1 MYGQCKRKPRL
12 SIQPTEEE
20 LATMRDNIDRAFN
33 QQTAT
38 PPPSSPSPPPSP
50 PLPPS
55 SPPSLSS
62 THSEDDLMS
71 SQPTSYIPDDEAREL
86 ELDAMEFG
94 IPLSKLYPNLRDED
108 LNNYRPSVAVV
119 KEIEDMRAMRLMTRS
134 SESSF
139 HSDSR
144 PRASSNNQ
152 MKEIYK
158 GKSVTHGILRNRRLI
173 SVRCTLFT
181 SSTQSEETCQKDR

>member
-1 MYGQCKRKPRL
+1 
-12 SIQPTEEE
+12 
-20 LATMRDNIDRAFN
+20 MRDNIDRAFN
-33 QQTAT
+33 QQTAM
-38 PPPSSPSPPPSP
+38 PPPLLPSPPPSP

-71 SQPTSYIPDDEAREL
+71 SQPSSYIPDDDAREL

-94 IPLSKLYPNLRDED
+94 IPLSKLYPDLRDED
-108 LNNYRPSVAVV
+108 MNTYRPSMAAI

-134 SESSF
+134 SGCSESSF

-144 PRASSNNQ
+144 PRASSKNQ

-158 GKSVTHGILRNRRLI
+158 GKSATHGILRNRRLI
-173 SVRCTLFT
+173 IDRCTLFT
-181 SSTQSEETCQKDR
+181 SSTQCEETCQKDR

>member
-1 MYGQCKRKPRL
+1 
-12 SIQPTEEE
+12 
-20 LATMRDNIDRAFN
+20 MRDNIDRAFN

-38 PPPSSPSPPPSP
+38 PPPSSPSPP
-50 PLPPS
+50 LPPS

-62 THSEDDLMS
+62 THSEDNLMS
-71 SQPTSYIPDDEAREL
+71 LQPSSYIPDDEAREL

-94 IPLSKLYPNLRDED
+94 IPLSKLYPNLHDED
-108 LNNYRPSVAVV
+108 LNNYRPSVAAV
-119 KEIEDMRAMRLMTRS
+119 KEIKDMRAMRLMTRS
-134 SESSF
+134 SGCSELSF

-158 GKSVTHGILRNRRLI
+158 GKSVTQGILRNRRLK
-173 SVRCTLFT
+173 SVRCALFT